1 VDDKMV
7 MLLDMNR
14 LVASSIDLSSRTQLA
29 D

>member
-1 VDDKMV
+1 VDGKMV

-14 LVASSIDLSSRTQLA
+14 LVASSIDLSGQSAVA